1 MKQSNEADSAY
12 SSSQLIL
19 KGDFIQL
26 ELQAE
31 MLREKLARSEMVAA
45 DLERREA
52 VSQKAMSI
60 LLQILAELPGESKS
74 FVYWGLIRESKSM
87 QSDGKEPRP
96 IQQLRERLK
105 GFAKMLRDEQPNSP
119 ASPPTEAVHRH
130 PRTAV
135 GAEETAK
142 FEVEVART
150 LPMTC
155 QSAKSSSQKEDQPKP
170 LFLSKS
176 SKDNPNA
183 DPRELASHFRKPAYL
198 TIDAAFDSTRSEYML
213 VRKGHSEVRDE
224 AKPRIKRSLLKQFER
239 VRSPL
244 NSQPQELN
252 PFSNSRRKRAEPV
265 EAENLLFESNF
276 SEPFDPD
283 ASPVS
288 VRAMK
293 DPMPFSLEFSDQANP
308 IRKSSLHNRLHSI
321 TLPPLQLK
329 VQSPQLPKL
338 MVLKK
343 EKSAA
348 GNPALSRNKQSQSS
362 LSETSEIG
370 LKNSRQAS
378 SANLSLAFQKGR
390 TALLPL
396 PEENGQDSEKFKKI
410 SSHRFSLS
418 QESSGLNKQRMH
430 STEKRLD
437 SSLDSIPE
445 SSSLIHSS
453 QPSSSRF
460 DFNLKKHS
468 KDDIGVFESFHQQK
482 QRPYRTLLPP
492 HQLKQ
497 SFLEGFDPKL
507 PFSLP
512 RESRLCFAPSQ
523 PLQDRSHETD
533 EHLKSKTSLV
543 TSRPNNFSIAGK
555 FVKVQPAPIKR
566 QTLNVFTKQR
576 GKEAFSMTHSNS
588 LMTPAF
594 TCKEISSSNKFHQ
607 ASFCTDRN
615 KSLFLNNMKKQ
626 PTRFSKKESKSEHL
640 ENEPARANEQEPSR
654 AMTKFKREIS
664 LMTKAQKEVKKVI

>member
-1 MKQSNEADSAY
+1 MKQSNEVDSAY

-31 MLREKLARSEMVAA
+31 MLREKLARSEAVAA

-52 VSQKAMSI
+52 VSQKATSI
-60 LLQILAELPGESKS
+60 LLQILADLPGESKS
-74 FVYWGLIRESKSM
+74 FVYWGLVRESKSM

-105 GFAKMLRDEQPNSP
+105 GFAKMLREEEPS
-119 ASPPTEAVHRH
+119 SSGSSSTEAVQRQ
-130 PRTAV
+130 PRAAV
-135 GAEETAK
+135 GAEETGK
-142 FEVEVART
+142 FDVEAART

-155 QSAKSSSQKEDQPKP
+155 QSAKSSSQKEESAKP

-183 DPRELASHFRKPAYL
+183 DPRELAAHFRKPAFL
-198 TIDAAFDSTRSEYML
+198 TIDAALASTRSEYML
-213 VRKGHSEVRDE
+213 VRRGNSEVCEDS
-224 AKPRIKRSLLKQFER
+224 KPRIKRSLLKQFER

-244 NSQPQELN
+244 NSQPPENN
-252 PFSNSRRKRAEPV
+252 PFSNSRRKRAEPLD
-265 EAENLLFESNF
+265 ADNLLFESNF

-288 VRAMK
+288 ARATK
-293 DPMPFSLEFSDQANP
+293 DPMPFSLEFSDPTHP
-308 IRKSSLHNRLHSI
+308 IRKNSLHNRLHSI

-362 LSETSEIG
+362 LSETSELG
-370 LKNSRQAS
+370 LKNSRQVS
-378 SANLSLAFQKGR
+378 SANLSLAFHKGR

-396 PEENGQDSEKFKKI
+396 PEENGQESEKAKKI

-453 QPSSSRF
+453 RPSSSRF

-512 RESRLCFAPSQ
+512 RESRLGLAPSQ
-523 PLQDRSHETD
+523 PPHDRSHETD

-543 TSRPNNFSIAGK
+543 TSRPNNFSITGK
-555 FVKVQPAPIKR
+555 IPKVQPVSIKR

-576 GKEAFSMTHSNS
+576 AKEAFSMTHSSS

-594 TCKEISSSNKFHQ
+594 TCKEINSSNKFHQ
-607 ASFCTDRN
+607 ASFCAD
-615 KSLFLNNMKKQ
+615 KSRGLFLNNVKKQ
-626 PTRFSKKESKSEHL
+626 PTRFTKKESKSEHL
-640 ENEPARANEQEPSR
+640 ENDPSRANEQEPSR